1 MILKLLINADSR
13 YDVNRDVVRATV
25 ESVLGKMRLK
35 GKVEVGVNIVGD
47 RMMTDLNRKYRNI
60 DDTTDVL
67 SFSLEE
73 VTPQKTLPK
82 ERRIKVGF
90 VKPPDRT
97 LRLGDVVVSYPQA
110 IASAAE
116 GGIPIDQEIATL
128 IEHGLNHLLG
138 IHHD

>member
-1 MILKLLINADSR
+1 MILKLLIHADSR

-25 ESVLGKMRLK
+25 ENVLRKFKLR
-35 GKVEVGVNIVGD
+35 GKVEVGINIVGD
-47 RMMTDLNRKYRNI
+47 RMMADLNRKYRNI
-60 DDTTDVL
+60 DDSTDVL
-67 SFSLEE
+67 SFSLED

-82 ERRIKVGF
+82 ERKVKVGF

-97 LRLGDVVVSYPQA
+97 LRLGDVIISYPQA
-110 IASAAE
+110 LANAAE
-116 GGIPIDQEIATL
+116 TGTSIDQEIATL